1 MLQRSFQKIIIS
13 TQRSNDPSNRKTLYK
28 QVLRKD
34 RKRVFSWFRD
44 IKDRLST
51 CEIDDA
57 NCCEFKDEEGT
68 VVKFVRCKNRVQ
80 EWCDGVTIIDKIER
94 MTVDRD
100 GGVILDQDDE
110 LIPISIA
117 DRDRVFGWIDRVFK
131 ELNVDMGYA
140 KLVERDGSDVD
151 LTNIVSQKRKSPG
164 RFVISANRKKP
175 TRRALIKGKDKEEEK
190 KKKRVRSHGD
200 DASAKRKK
208 KKKKKKSTLPSFS
221 TSNPKHLV
229 GYVFQEIESEELF
242 AILESLGERTLRYA
256 SLTPDPQ
263 EDENTFECTIN
274 KNALLMDRVRIV
286 REATS
291 EEMKK
296 AIALWKREHPPQ
308 KKSGLLCSLFTD
320 ESSNANIEIE
330 VEDGRMDIF
339 RDRMIAVENVTN
351 LIVNEKYVELLFER
365 KALESQFHSH
375 PLSFTREE
383 KHSHTT
389 KRTEPINHRR
399 YGTILFVTK
408 DTNQEILTKVRTSD
422 RERIFKCL
430 RQYTTLSSV
439 AIEEM
444 QNVEEMELSSEE
456 EDEEEKME
464 KRKSWKGYI
473 FEEKNST
480 SSTSELFVVFDQNEE
495 MMKYASLTPVDGERN
510 TFSVPN
516 DDVLT
521 DESIRLVRSATS
533 EEMKF
538 ALDMWKKVQDNVEY
552 EESKRLEFMD
562 MDGTRMVFKVQ
573 EDKRLEEWCD
583 GKIEINSVQDIR
595 IDREN
600 GTIRDDAGEIIPIK
614 RADRERV
621 FEWILNTMRKLNL
634 GIQDTIEFVDA
645 DESHVRFLVRCG
657 DRLEEWCDDKCVIE
671 DVRSLSLDRDG
682 GVLRDDEGDL
692 IPIRKD
698 DRNRVFD
705 WIIDTSRKISRLDLG
720 YVVFECFFFHIRM
733 L

>member
-1 MLQRSFQKIIIS
+1 
-13 TQRSNDPSNRKTLYK
+13 
-28 QVLRKD
+28 
-34 RKRVFSWFRD
+34 
-44 IKDRLST
+44 
-51 CEIDDA
+51 
-57 NCCEFKDEEGT
+57 
-68 VVKFVRCKNRVQ
+68 
-80 EWCDGVTIIDKIER
+80 
-94 MTVDRD
+94 
-100 GGVILDQDDE
+100 
-110 LIPISIA
+110 
-117 DRDRVFGWIDRVFK
+117 
-131 ELNVDMGYA
+131 
-140 KLVERDGSDVD
+140 
-151 LTNIVSQKRKSPG
+151 
-164 RFVISANRKKP
+164 
-175 TRRALIKGKDKEEEK
+175 
-190 KKKRVRSHGD
+190 
-200 DASAKRKK
+200 
-208 KKKKKKSTLPSFS
+208 
-221 TSNPKHLV
+221 
-229 GYVFQEIESEELF
+229 
-242 AILESLGERTLRYA
+242 
-256 SLTPDPQ
+256 
-263 EDENTFECTIN
+263 
-274 KNALLMDRVRIV
+274 
-286 REATS
+286 
-291 EEMKK
+291 
-296 AIALWKREHPPQ
+296 
-308 KKSGLLCSLFTD
+308 
-320 ESSNANIEIE
+320 
-330 VEDGRMDIF
+330 
-339 RDRMIAVENVTN
+339 
-351 LIVNEKYVELLFER
+351 
-365 KALESQFHSH
+365 
-375 PLSFTREE
+375 
-383 KHSHTT
+383 
-389 KRTEPINHRR
+389 
-399 YGTILFVTK
+399 
-408 DTNQEILTKVRTSD
+408 
-422 RERIFKCL
+422 
-430 RQYTTLSSV
+430 
-439 AIEEM
+439 M

-657 DRLEEWCDDKCVIE
+657 DRLEEWCDDECVIE

-720 YVVFECFFFHIRM
+720 YVVFECFFFIFECFDISIDLLSLSLSRSV
-733 L
+733 LLFSNKSLDQFP

>member
-1 MLQRSFQKIIIS
+1 MDIVGLQTFRVGNENECGQLVFHRSNELYYVEHRRNMRVQIRSALTIDEERSAMRLDKGSVKTVLSEDMNKIIQFITTNEISKYVKIIHGSVVSNEESVADSPFQSKDACSFLDKDNSFISFEVDQKGCLRMTCDDNKVGDPIVGVQRIMIDEIKGEIFDGEEIVPVRITKIIIS

-68 VVKFVRCKNRVQ
+68 AVKFVRCKNRVQ

-208 KKKKKKSTLPSFS
+208 KKKKKSTLPSFS

-320 ESSNANIEIE
+320 ESLNANIEIE

-375 PLSFTREE
+375 PLSSQGKKNT
-383 KHSHTT
+383 HTQNALNLST
-389 KRTEPINHRR
+389 TAGTAQSCLSRR
-399 YGTILFVTK
+399 IRIRRSSQRFVRA
-408 DTNQEILTKVRTSD
+408 IVSVS
-422 RERIFKCL
+422 
-430 RQYTTLSSV
+430 SSV
-439 AIEEM
+439 FVNM
-444 QNVEEMELSSEE
+444 QL
-456 EDEEEKME
+456 
-464 KRKSWKGYI
+464 Y
-473 FEEKNST
+473 
-480 SSTSELFVVFDQNEE
+480 
-495 MMKYASLTPVDGERN
+495 
-510 TFSVPN
+510 
-516 DDVLT
+516 
-521 DESIRLVRSATS
+521 RL
-533 EEMKF
+533 
-538 ALDMWKKVQDNVEY
+538 
-552 EESKRLEFMD
+552 
-562 MDGTRMVFKVQ
+562 
-573 EDKRLEEWCD
+573 
-583 GKIEINSVQDIR
+583 
-595 IDREN
+595 
-600 GTIRDDAGEIIPIK
+600 
-614 RADRERV
+614 
-621 FEWILNTMRKLNL
+621 
-634 GIQDTIEFVDA
+634 
-645 DESHVRFLVRCG
+645 
-657 DRLEEWCDDKCVIE
+657 
-671 DVRSLSLDRDG
+671 
-682 GVLRDDEGDL
+682 
-692 IPIRKD
+692 
-698 DRNRVFD
+698 
-705 WIIDTSRKISRLDLG
+705 
-720 YVVFECFFFHIRM
+720 
-733 L
+733 